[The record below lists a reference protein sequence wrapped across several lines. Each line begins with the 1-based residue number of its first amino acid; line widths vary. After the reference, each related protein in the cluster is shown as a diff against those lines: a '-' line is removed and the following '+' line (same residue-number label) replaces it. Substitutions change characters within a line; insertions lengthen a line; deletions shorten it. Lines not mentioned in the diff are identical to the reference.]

1 VILEAL
7 LGLGA
12 GSTLSATLDL
22 SAWQAYE
29 AVEEAWIRD
38 RHELLIQNAPA
49 AMQAAAL
56 DLEVK
61 LADLRR
67 RAMQFRFLLNR
78 DSSLLRGGVWELTSL
93 SVSPEE
99 QAEMLA
105 TIPEY
110 RRQEE
115 QVHQLAETL
124 RRNPQYAILQRAQIR
139 LWKTPQYRDLH
150 RRYMGRMQDLQKSFG
165 NGAAATE

>member
-1 VILEAL
+1 
-7 LGLGA
+7 
-12 GSTLSATLDL
+12 
-22 SAWQAYE
+22 
-29 AVEEAWIRD
+29 
-38 RHELLIQNAPA
+38 
-49 AMQAAAL
+49 
-56 DLEVK
+56 
-61 LADLRR
+61 
-67 RAMQFRFLLNR
+67 MQFRFLLNR
-78 DSSLLRGGVWELTSL
+78 DSALLRGGVWELTSL

-139 LWKTPQYRDLH
+139 LWKTPQYRDMH

-165 NGAAATE
+165 SGVTATE